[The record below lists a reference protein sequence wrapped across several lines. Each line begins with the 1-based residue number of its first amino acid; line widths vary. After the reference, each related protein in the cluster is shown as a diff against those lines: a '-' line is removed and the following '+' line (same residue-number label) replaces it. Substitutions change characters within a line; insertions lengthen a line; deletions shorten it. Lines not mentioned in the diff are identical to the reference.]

1 MRLVKHKRR
10 ARIQLACCVVAVV
23 AFGWYAGQTVRPPD
37 CEVAFSA
44 FTDGDGQP
52 LPENGEEVTWD
63 ELDERAYQ
71 DMVASGRCERA
82 AARWRHWVS

>member
-1 MRLVKHKRR
+1 MKRKRR
-10 ARIQLACCVVAVV
+10 VRMLLACCVVAVA
-23 AFGWYAGQTVRPPD
+23 AFGWYASTAVRPPD

-44 FTDGDGQP
+44 FADGDGQP

-63 ELDERAYQ
+63 ELTERAYQ
-71 DMVASGRCERA
+71 DMVSSGRCEPP